1 MKSDFAMLHFSIC
14 PEMAVTGC
22 VVPRKVKESPP
33 TAKQGDLGSHGR
45 KIKWDF
51 CMSSS
56 CMWKKWA
63 SKEHVWELEDTV
75 SVEAPP
81 RRQLYSWQVL
91 LFHLSSLAASIPTFR
106 VPSPVNTC
114 TSGTAILIFKSGIT
128 KNTEHHLPMMTSQV
142 PVGQTFFWLL
152 GGVSTGQVWPTRG
165 AEGQLHHLL
174 KCISV
179 LSTHLSQHWSIFI
192 LHMGLLIH
200 SFRHLWSVC
209 KVSGSTENTNRRC

>member
-114 TSGTAILIFKSGIT
+114 TSGTAILVFKSGIT

-152 GGVSTGQVWPTRG
+152 GGVFPQVRSDLPEGQRGSCIICSSAFLCCPLTCHSTGPY
-165 AEGQLHHLL
+165 
-174 KCISV
+174 
-179 LSTHLSQHWSIFI
+179 
-192 LHMGLLIH
+192 
-200 SFRHLWSVC
+200 SFCTWAY
-209 KVSGSTENTNRRC
+209 